1 MRIINVFPN
10 QKFVF
15 FGDNSQQDPA
25 IYQAIAQKFPFNIV
39 AVYIR
44 NIRPSKQAE
53 TEKLLAKIEQQQI
66 KTCLFTHS
74 DEAIAHSKQIG
85 LIT

>member
-1 MRIINVFPN
+1 MLSRKQSFI
-10 QKFVF
+10 F

-25 IYQAIAQKFPFNIV
+25 IYQAIVEKYPSSVA

-44 NIRPSKQAE
+44 NVRPSRE
-53 TEKLLAKIEQQQI
+53 LTTRTLLEKIEKQQI
-66 KTCLFTHS
+66 KTCLFS
-74 DEAIAHSKQIG
+74 ESEEAIQHSKEIG